1 MKKLVFY
8 TCLLLISISASAQVP
23 SYVPT
28 NGLVGYWPFNGNAN
42 DASGNS
48 INGTV
53 NGATLTTDRFG
64 GINSAYQF
72 NGNETIIGNCNN
84 FPSSNNLRTISIWY
98 YANNISTATRQ
109 LMGYGGRDCGES
121 WIMNFNNYD
130 VPSGS
135 YELQGHCLAFRT
147 YTNSPLPLNNTWHQL
162 VVSYDGTSLRFYN
175 DGYLVLISAP
185 TSLNTYVD
193 STRIFC
199 FGKQTFTDGLIP
211 YIDAAWP
218 GFSGKLDDIAIW
230 HRALTDQEIITLY
243 NSISTGTNDIKNS
256 NIKIYPNPTNN
267 IINIEGLNK
276 NENNTIQIF
285 DVQGKLVITKT
296 IKEKGTIDLLELN
309 KGVYVI
315 KVGEAVKRIIKF

>member
-1 MKKLVFY
+1 MKKLMFY
-8 TCLLLISISASAQVP
+8 SCLLLISISANAQVP

-42 DASGNS
+42 DNSGNG

-53 NGATLTTDRFG
+53 NGAILTTDRFG

-72 NGNETIIGNCNN
+72 NGNETIIGNCSS
-84 FPSSNNLRTISIWY
+84 FPSQNNPRTISLWY
-98 YANNISTATRQ
+98 YANNITTAPPNQ
-109 LMGYGGRDCGES
+109 LMGYGGRNCGES

-135 YELQGHCLAFRT
+135 YELQGHCLAFRNF
-147 YTNSPLPLNNTWHQL
+147 TNSPLPLNNSWHQL
-162 VVSYDGTSLRFYN
+162 IVSYDGASLRFYN
-175 DGYLVLISAP
+175 DGLLVLLPAP
-185 TSLNTYVD
+185 ISLNTYVD
-193 STRIFC
+193 SRIFC

-211 YIDAAWP
+211 YNDLNWP

-230 HRALTDQEIITLY
+230 NRALSQQEITTLY
-243 NSISTGTNDIKNS
+243 NSISTGTNDIKYS

-296 IKEKGTIDLLELN
+296 ITEKGTIDLSELN

-315 KVGEAVKRIIKF
+315 KIGEVAQRIVKM